1 MCADGPDEFEG
12 SKQDL
17 SKVAEQLNR
26 LMLKQRMTGSQL
38 RQLLFSK
45 WGRTFEARLH
55 RRGNRMYFQVM
66 WKFLEQRSFHMTE
79 EEYMRQLDA
88 VADLLSDWGVAD
100 RVTAAIQADKSR
112 GPGYTQGGG
121 ARCVSIPLNVDL
133 SGSRRNEWR
142 S

>member
-55 RRGNRMYFQVM
+55 RRGNRMYFQVIV
-66 WKFLEQRSFHMTE
+66 Q
-79 EEYMRQLDA
+79 
-88 VADLLSDWGVAD
+88 
-100 RVTAAIQADKSR
+100 
-112 GPGYTQGGG
+112 
-121 ARCVSIPLNVDL
+121 
-133 SGSRRNEWR
+133 
-142 S
+142 